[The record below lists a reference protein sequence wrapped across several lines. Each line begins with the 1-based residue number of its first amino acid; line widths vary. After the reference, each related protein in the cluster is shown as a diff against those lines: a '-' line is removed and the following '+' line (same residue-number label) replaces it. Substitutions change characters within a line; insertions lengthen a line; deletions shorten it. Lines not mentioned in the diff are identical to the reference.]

1 MKSFALFP
9 LNHIGF
15 QVFLLVTSR
24 FANFFAVRLTL
35 YILMKQV
42 RKNTQLVLIGHVSD
56 EPFIVFIQKPE

>member
-1 MKSFALFP
+1 MMSFALFP

-15 QVFLLVTSR
+15 RVFLLVTSS
-24 FANFFAVRLTL
+24 FANFFAVCVTL

-42 RKNTQLVLIGHVSD
+42 RKNTELLLIDHISD